1 MKYFIAIAVVL
12 TLSSQLISQGI
23 KLRLNETKPVESK
36 LNSLTGADYTQ
47 TVQNNL
53 FDSVTTPKEKTSV
66 RRSTKSPGLAFIYG
80 LFIPGM
86 GHVYSNKFSSGKYFM
101 ISEAALWLT
110 YAAFTI
116 YGNWLI
122 DDSYTFASNHAGIK
136 VDGKDKDDKFFVNV
150 ANYNNVEEY
159 NNEKLRF
166 GLYEEV
172 YLPGTGYDFYWDS
185 EANRKLY
192 RDDKIG
198 GDRTLNDR
206 LFVIGAVL
214 INHVV
219 SAISAVFAANSYNSK
234 LKEKGSGG
242 LMVRAGVQ
250 KHFNRIDGIKL
261 NFTKLF

>member
-1 MKYFIAIAVVL
+1 MKYLIAIAVVF
-12 TLSSQLISQGI
+12 TLSSFVYSQGI
-23 KLRLNETKPVESK
+23 ELKLNSTKPVESK
-36 LNSLTGADYTQ
+36 FNSLTGE
-47 TVQNNL
+47 NNLPVKKSL
-53 FDSVTTPKEKTSV
+53 FDSVTTPKEKSSV
-66 RRSTKSPGLAFIYG
+66 KRSTKSPGLAFIYG
-80 LFIPGM
+80 LLVPGM
-86 GHVYSNKFSSGKYFM
+86 GHVYSNRFSTGKYFM

-110 YAAFTI
+110 YAAFSI

-122 DDSYTFASNHAGIK
+122 DDSYTFASNHAG
-136 VDGKDKDDKFFVNV
+136 VTVNGKDKDDKFFVNV

-166 GLYEEV
+166 GLYDEV

-185 EANRKLY
+185 EANRQLY
-192 RDDKIG
+192 RSDKIA

-214 INHVV
+214 VNHVV
-219 SAISAVFAANSYNSK
+219 SAISSVFAANSYNSE

-242 LMVRAGVQ
+242 FMMRAGVQ

-261 NFTKLF
+261 NFIKLF